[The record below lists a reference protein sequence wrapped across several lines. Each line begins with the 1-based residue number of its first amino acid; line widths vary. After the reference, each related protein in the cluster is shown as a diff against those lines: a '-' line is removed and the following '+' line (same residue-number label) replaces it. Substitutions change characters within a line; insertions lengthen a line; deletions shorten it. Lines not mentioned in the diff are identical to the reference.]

1 MEFCFHSV
9 CGRAAV
15 LTTSQIHCMCPSAH
29 DVYSLL
35 FTGRH
40 RVVFLGDGRT
50 YLFNVFHTVQELS
63 GDGVELQEIQAIEG
77 SLQQFSNHGE
87 LERMKSFPSDG
98 FALIL
103 STAQACHNQTI
114 SHSPSIEITLSAQ
127 TCHKTP

>member
-35 FTGRH
+35 FT
-40 RVVFLGDGRT
+40 GRT